1 MDYAIQKFPSHRK
14 EYQLQKML
22 KSKYPISGEA
32 IRTEEY
38 VADECKKLA
47 EQLKEFEEREEK

>member
-1 MDYAIQKFPSHRK
+1 MRNRRK

-22 KSKYPISGEA
+22 KSKYPISGDV

-38 VADECKKLA
+38 VTDECKKLA

>member
-1 MDYAIQKFPSHRK
+1 
-14 EYQLQKML
+14 ML
-22 KSKYPISGEA
+22 KSKYPISGEV

-47 EQLKEFEEREEK
+47 EQLKEFEESEDK